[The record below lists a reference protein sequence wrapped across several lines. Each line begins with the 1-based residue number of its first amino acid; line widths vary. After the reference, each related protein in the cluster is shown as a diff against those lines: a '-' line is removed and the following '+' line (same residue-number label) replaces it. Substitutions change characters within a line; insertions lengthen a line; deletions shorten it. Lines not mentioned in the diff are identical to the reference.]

1 MSDATDATLSNPEGP
16 PQISPPPAGHRIFQS
31 HSLLFALL
39 RIFIYIVLS
48 TGITFALQWIMA
60 ALMPGERS
68 LYSPKILT
76 ISEGS
81 LLAGAFA
88 AGAAMSPFGKRSFGH
103 YGPPLPGAFG
113 NMFCATALFSLFY
126 ITAPCSA

>member
-1 MSDATDATLSNPEGP
+1 MRDATDATLSNPEGP
-16 PQISPPPAGHRIFQS
+16 PRISRPPAGHRIFQS

-39 RIFIYIVLS
+39 RIFIYIALS

-81 LLAGAFA
+81 LL
-88 AGAAMSPFGKRSFGH
+88 
-103 YGPPLPGAFG
+103 PGAFPPAPA
-113 NMFCATALFSLFY
+113 MPPSQTPSFY
-126 ITAPCSA
+126 HPHPPSPPTLLHT